1 MPNGNA
7 ALCCTSCEHLV
18 SDKVDTC
25 RRYSESIDNPAG
37 SLCRDFAPRGGHPI
51 GGQAG
56 ELLRRLRHGVLV
68 SSTGHAET
76 DLTPLRTFRRRNV
89 EDRLVGDVL
98 DDLKASLPPTFEAER
113 GANLY
118 YEILVD
124 ENLEVRAQPRDPR
137 RGQSAFQTDLC
148 VFDVSTNGVRLPRVV
163 LEFKSDLT
171 THDILTYSA
180 KAAEHKSVYPYLR
193 YGFVLARPSVV
204 PRRFFKH
211 NDALDFCIAI
221 GELGPDAVRGLV
233 LQELAASQ
241 QLQQLLFHGTQS
253 QVARREWVET
263 QSIASQTVEPSQ

>member
-7 ALCCTSCEHLV
+7 ALCCTSCEHFARDDE
-18 SDKVDTC
+18 SMC
-25 RRYSESIDNPAG
+25 RRFGESIEKPAG
-37 SLCRDFAPRGGHPI
+37 SLCRDFSPLGGH
-51 GGQAG
+51 GVGREAAA
-56 ELLRRLRHGVLV
+56 LLRQLGHGVLV
-68 SSTGHAET
+68 HSTGDKQT
-76 DLTPLRTFRRRNV
+76 DLAPQRTFRRRNV

-98 DDLKASLPPTFEAER
+98 ESLKEYLPPMFEAER

-148 VFDVSTNGVRLPRVV
+148 VFDVSTQGVRLPRVV
-163 LEFKSDLT
+163 LEVKSDLT

-180 KAAEHKSVYPYLR
+180 KAAKHKSVYPYLR
-193 YGFVLARPSVV
+193 YGFVLTRPSTV

-221 GELGPDAVRGLV
+221 GDVGPDVVRLLV
-233 LQELAASQ
+233 EEELASSV
-241 QLQQLLFHGTQS
+241 QLQQLLFHGTDAQVVRRGWMETRSVFNHDS
-253 QVARREWVET
+253 QGA
-263 QSIASQTVEPSQ
+263 Q